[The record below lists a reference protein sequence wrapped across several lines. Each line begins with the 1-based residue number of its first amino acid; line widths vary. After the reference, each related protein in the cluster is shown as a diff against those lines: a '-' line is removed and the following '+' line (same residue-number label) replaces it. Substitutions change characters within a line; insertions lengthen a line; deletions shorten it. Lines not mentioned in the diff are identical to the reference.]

1 MLRTAALSVMVH
13 MVPSMLK
20 RKVSGK
26 IAAVTVVL
34 AGALFPFVWYQMLGS
49 GPLNWRA
56 LAILVM
62 YSIAILGFAAMAL
75 GKAGPELSASSAYRK
90 FHGICIVLFYRCL
103 VPALVIYILWLSF
116 KIWHMLD
123 AT

>member
-1 MLRTAALSVMVH
+1 MVH
-13 MVPSMLK
+13 WVPSMLK

-62 YSIAILGFAAMAL
+62 YSIAIFGFAAMAL
-75 GKAGPELSASSAYRK
+75 GKAGLDLSASSGYRK
-90 FHGICIVLFYRCL
+90 FHRICTVLICRCF
-103 VPALVIYILWLSF
+103 VPALVIYILWSSVKL
-116 KIWHMLD
+116 WQMLD